1 MAIRPVGYDAIQTLP
16 KMSFD
21 RLDSVR
27 SKESSAKIADIDGPK
42 GAKAPTFAEM
52 LKDVVEAEKTADVAA
67 HDYAVGRSQDLHG
80 TMVAIQKAD
89 ISFRLLATVRNKV
102 LDAYRE
108 IMRMG

>member
-1 MAIRPVGYDAIQTLP
+1 MAIQPIGYDAAGTMP
-16 KMSFD
+16 KLSFD

-27 SKESSAKIADIDGPK
+27 SKEQSPKAANVDAPK

-52 LKDVVEAEKTADVAA
+52 LKDVVEAERTAETAA
-67 HDYAVGRSQDLHG
+67 HDYSVGRSQDLHG
-80 TMVAIQKAD
+80 TMVTLQKAD